1 MEIVNFSPEKMERFL
16 MKDLFVKMMVEG
28 LVNGTRGE
36 KLEVVF
42 NSVVHVDSLMEKKYL
57 QS

>member
-1 MEIVNFSPEKMERFL
+1 MEIVNFSTAKMERFL
-16 MKDLFVKMMVEG
+16 MKDLFVKLIVER

-42 NSVVHVDSLMEKKYL
+42 NSVVHGDSLMEK
-57 QS
+57 